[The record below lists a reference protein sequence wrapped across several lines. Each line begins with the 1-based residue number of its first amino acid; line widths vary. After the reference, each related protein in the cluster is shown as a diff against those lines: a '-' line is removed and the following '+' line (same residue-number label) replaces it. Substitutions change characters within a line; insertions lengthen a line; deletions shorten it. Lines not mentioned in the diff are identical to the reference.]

1 MVSSASLP
9 AREVD
14 EVPLDAVER
23 SLRHVRSLDVQ
34 RHRPGSATRQPGAA
48 DDVIP
53 MTTRPLM
60 TGEVERKDTT

>member
-34 RHRPGSATRQPGAA
+34 RHRPGSATRQRGAVNH
-48 DDVIP
+48 VIAK
-53 MTTRPLM
+53 TTRPL
-60 TGEVERKDTT
+60 

>member
-34 RHRPGSATRQPGAA
+34 RHRPGCCLAEPGA
-48 DDVIP
+48 VNHPIVR
-53 MTTRPLM
+53 TTRPL
-60 TGEVERKDTT
+60 